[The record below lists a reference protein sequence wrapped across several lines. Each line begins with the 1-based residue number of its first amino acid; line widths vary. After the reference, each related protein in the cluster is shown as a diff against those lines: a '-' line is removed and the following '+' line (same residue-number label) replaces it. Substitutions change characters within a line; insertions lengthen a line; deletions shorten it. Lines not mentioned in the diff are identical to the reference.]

1 MKRKHLVMFLDTLE
15 FPGLEGAAWVVS
27 TVVSFLEDGFL
38 VLREGRVA
46 AFTTAPVCGWP
57 GQLHVLKFNVLA
69 LFHLFLVH

>member
-1 MKRKHLVMFLDTLE
+1 MMVLDTCEYLR
-15 FPGLEGAAWVVS
+15 LEGAAWVVS
-27 TVVSFLEDGFL
+27 AVVSFLEDGFL